1 MLPETKSMHNVWL
14 IAKREYLERVRTKA
28 FLISTL
34 LIPLLMGGGIIGSV
48 VLGDKTKPTSH
59 IAVVSP
65 DQQLATDLKAE
76 LENGKDSKMTVEVIS
91 PGNSETQ
98 KTLDSMLADKQ
109 LDGYLWIKPASNS
122 SERPSFS
129 YTPQSAADMVN
140 HDTIKSAIRN
150 VIVRE
155 RLAHQGMVAS
165 DVDALMQPVKVD
177 TTQAGKIADT
187 TSSLVAVYVLFI
199 LMYMVILLYGMNVA
213 RSIIEEKTSRVFEVL
228 LATIRPE
235 EMMAGKVIGV
245 GSVGLTQVAV
255 WLFTAIVLT
264 SSSIMGAL
272 AGGKVHVT
280 LGPMQIIFFVV
291 YFLLGYLLYSSI
303 AAALGAMVNSEQ
315 ELQQLNMLLV
325 MPLAGCFFAMVP
337 VITNPGGTLARLLSF
352 IPFCTPLIMYLRIS
366 LSTPHAWE
374 IALSIGL
381 MLISIYAVL
390 WVASRIYRVGILM
403 YGKRPSLPEIMR
415 WLKYS

>member
-1 MLPETKSMHNVWL
+1 MHNVWL

-34 LIPLLMGGGIIGSV
+34 MIPLLMGGGIVGSIIA
-48 VLGDKTKPTSH
+48 GSKAKSTSH
-59 IAVVSP
+59 ITIVSP
-65 DQQLATDLKAE
+65 DQQLATDLQKE
-76 LENGKDSKMTVEVIS
+76 LENGKDSQMTVDVIS
-91 PGNSETQ
+91 PGNSATRG
-98 KTLDSMLADKQ
+98 TLDSMLADKQ
-109 LDGYLWIKPASNS
+109 IDGYLWINPAAHPGD
-122 SERPSFS
+122 RPSFS
-129 YTPQSAADMVN
+129 YTPRSAADIG
-140 HDTIKSAIRN
+140 TKSSITTALRT
-150 VIVRE
+150 VLMRE
-155 RLAHQGMVAS
+155 RLEHNGMVAR
-165 DVDALMQPVKVD
+165 DVDSLMEPVKVD
-177 TTQAGKIADT
+177 TTQAGKNADT
-187 TSSLVAVYVLFI
+187 TSSFVAIYVLFF

-255 WLFTAIVLT
+255 WLLTAVLLT
-264 SSSIMGAL
+264 STSLVSAI
-272 AGGKVHVT
+272 AGGKVHVS
-280 LGPMQIIFFVV
+280 LSPMQIIFFVV

-315 ELQQLNMLLV
+315 ELQQLNMFLV
-325 MPLAGCFFAMVP
+325 MPLAGCMFALAP
-337 VITNPGGTLARLLSF
+337 VISNPSGPIARVISL

-366 LSTPHAWE
+366 LATPPAWE
-374 IALSIGL
+374 IALSIVL
-381 MLISIYAVL
+381 MLVTIYAIL